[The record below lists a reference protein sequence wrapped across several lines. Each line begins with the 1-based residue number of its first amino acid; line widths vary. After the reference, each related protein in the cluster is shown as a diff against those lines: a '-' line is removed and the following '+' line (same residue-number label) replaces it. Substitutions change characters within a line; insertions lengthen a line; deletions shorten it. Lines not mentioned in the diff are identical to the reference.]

1 MKPGIALIGPGKL
14 GCALTHLLSKA
25 GYPIVAVIGRDRQR
39 ASEACEFIGCAGR
52 IAGSEL
58 SSAKKAEIL
67 LLAVPDDQIPN
78 LAQQLHDQAIPSEA
92 TTLVHFSGLH
102 PAGIMRAGQSATAV
116 LSIHPLLPFADRRL
130 AVEQLPGCPC
140 AIEGDKEAEQLGLEL
155 VAAFD
160 GRAFS
165 IKSDKKALY
174 HAAACIA
181 SNYFVTLVAAAT
193 ELLHNCGIDPKEATQ
208 LLLPLLQATLANI
221 DQLGTEQG
229 LTGPIVRGDAGTVTA
244 HLKALENSAPRL
256 LPAYRLLAEQTLHLA
271 KVSGRLTAQQA
282 ESILKAL

>member
-25 GYPIVAVIGRDRQR
+25 SYPIAAVIGRDRQR
-39 ASEACEFIGCAGR
+39 ASEACEFIGCSGK

-58 SSAKKAEIL
+58 SLAKKAEIL
-67 LLAVPDDQIPN
+67 LLAVPDDQISI
-78 LAQQLHDQAIPSEA
+78 LAQQLHDQAIPTEA
-92 TTLVHFSGLH
+92 TTLVHFSGLQ
-102 PAGIMRAGQSATAV
+102 PAGIMRTGQSATAV
-116 LSIHPLLPFADRRL
+116 LSIHPLLPFADRQL
-130 AVEQLPGCPC
+130 AVAQLPGCPC
-140 AIEGDKEAEQLGLEL
+140 AIEGDKGTEQLGLEL

-181 SNYFVTLVAAAT
+181 SNYFVTLVATAT
-193 ELLHNCGIDPKEATQ
+193 ELLHDCGIEPKQTTR
-208 LLLPLLQATLANI
+208 LLLPLLQTTLANI

-256 LPAYRLLAEQTLHLA
+256 LPVYRLLAEQTLQLA
-271 KVSGRLTAQQA
+271 KTSGRLTAQQA
-282 ESILKAL
+282 ESIAKSL